1 MSGSFAAVLGP
12 AALRF
17 LRPRRVVGG
26 GGGSYRGLSF
36 CRRDVRVGQVA
47 GNRMESYL
55 LILIIASI
63 TTRATAHV
71 RLLVTL
77 FDSTL
82 VKANRQD
89 ESSSR
94 QGHQPCL

>member
-1 MSGSFAAVLGP
+1 MLGP

-26 GGGSYRGLSF
+26 GGGSYLGLSF
-36 CRRDVRVGQVA
+36 CRRDVRPDRVA
-47 GNRMESYL
+47 GNQMESYL
-55 LILIIASI
+55 LILIITSI

-77 FDSTL
+77 FESMS
-82 VKANRQD
+82 VKANRED
-89 ESSSR
+89 DSSSR
-94 QGHQPCL
+94 